1 VSKGNNI
8 MMIDGKKVAAHVV
21 RNLITLATLTLLL
34 HSAAFAAPNETQPSP
49 SELKVNALV
58 AEAGGD
64 VERKRLPKDGG
75 APALVLRAYL
85 AALNSRDWNAMQALS
100 PAEISDMMEEDEA
113 DGFHLKLLDG
123 MRQGAPAKI
132 DILEGWFVVDTIA
145 FISYQGRGADRK
157 SHGTA
162 ELLIEDGEWK
172 VTMLGLEK

>member
-1 VSKGNNI
+1 MTLDISKS
-8 MMIDGKKVAAHVV
+8 AALLV
-21 RNLITLATLTLLL
+21 RNLIRVATLTMLL
-34 HSAAFAAPNETQPSP
+34 HSAALAATNQTQPSP
-49 SELKVNALV
+49 SEVKVNAVV
-58 AEAGGD
+58 AESGGTL
-64 VERKRLPKDGG
+64 ERKRLPNDGG

-85 AALNSRDWNAMQALS
+85 TALNSRDWNAMQALS

-113 DGFHLKLLDG
+113 EGFHLKILDG
-123 MRQGAPAKI
+123 MRLGAPAQI
-132 DILEGWFVVDTIA
+132 DVVEGWFVVDTVA